1 MHRISPCPFNT
12 VNGTYPGSQSP
23 PTGHIPLSAVFNLV
37 QVVTPPEVGAQFRT
51 LASVRSLSVCEVRGS
66 RRRMKIMVF
75 WDGETAG
82 SSQTSVAIGASPSEL
97 RRSYRT
103 QRTWKTWFIFNN
115 YEGFH
120 AVVFWIMT
128 PFSPVHARRS
138 RFQYINI
145 FISTEQL
152 FNNLRP
158 MNLVHIDFLCWTFCL
173 LLLLLG
179 SYQYI
184 FRYLLWLLQSRQ

>member
-82 SSQTSVAIGASPSEL
+82 SSQNVSRYRCVTIRASQVLPNTKDME
-97 RRSYRT
+97 
-103 QRTWKTWFIFNN
+103 
-115 YEGFH
+115 
-120 AVVFWIMT
+120 
-128 PFSPVHARRS
+128 
-138 RFQYINI
+138 
-145 FISTEQL
+145 
-152 FNNLRP
+152 NLI
-158 MNLVHIDFLCWTFCL
+158 HI
-173 LLLLLG
+173 
-179 SYQYI
+179 
-184 FRYLLWLLQSRQ
+184 